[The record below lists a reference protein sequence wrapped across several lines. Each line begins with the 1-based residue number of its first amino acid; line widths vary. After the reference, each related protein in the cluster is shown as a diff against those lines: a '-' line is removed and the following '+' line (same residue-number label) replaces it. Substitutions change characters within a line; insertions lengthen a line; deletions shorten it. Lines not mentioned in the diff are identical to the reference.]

1 MSTEIS
7 PDNETFIRH
16 VVESGQFESRQD
28 ALDAAVHLLRDE
40 AESISAIQE
49 GLDSIER
56 GEGIPLAEADASLRK
71 KHNIAPNR

>member
-7 PDNETFIRH
+7 PENEAFICQA
-16 VVESGQFESRQD
+16 VESGQFESRQD

-40 AESISAIQE
+40 AETISAIQE
-49 GLDSIER
+49 GLCSIER
-56 GEGIPLAEADASLRK
+56 GEGIPLAEADALLRK